1 MINHA
6 DLMISERFASGQT
19 TVNEL
24 IAPLIEQAADSRS
37 LVVGYGI
44 NQPGNRSQMIPYFH
58 VCGTNS
64 DYAPVRALLVG
75 GWVGTEIV
83 TPYALA
89 RLIAA
94 LEAVAALAAGTEVT
108 AYPVA
113 NLDAHREGVFVTT
126 GQAGQAVCWE
136 ESPVNHVR
144 VLENELRRYDYD
156 FVLLLRQ
163 NPRAIAADVE
173 AWLPTKSQ
181 KRVFSEALDRYAATD
196 SDFNWRGNPSS
207 PTYARNFTPIPKSS
221 RQPVEITV
229 GLAAAKSPADQ
240 ANEAIALVLSLL
252 HAARHARSEGIL

>member
-1 MINHA
+1 MINHT

-19 TVNEL
+19 TVDEL
-24 IAPLIEQAADSRS
+24 IAPLVEQAADSSS

-44 NQPGNRSQMIPYFH
+44 NQPGDRAKMIPYFH

-64 DYAPVRALLVG
+64 DHAPVRALLVG

-94 LEAVAALAAGTEVT
+94 LEAVAPLAAGTEVT

-113 NLDAHREGVFVTT
+113 NLAAHREGVFATT
-126 GQAGQAVCWE
+126 EQAGQATCWE
-136 ESPVNHVR
+136 ESPIDHVR
-144 VLENELRRYDYD
+144 VLENELKRYDYD

-163 NPRAIAADVE
+163 NPRALSADVE
-173 AWLPTKSQ
+173 AWLPTKPQ
-181 KRVFSEALDRYAATD
+181 KNVFSEALERYAATD
-196 SDFNWRGNPSS
+196 PYFKWRANPSA
-207 PTYARNFTPIPKSS
+207 PVYARNFTPIPKSS

-229 GLAAAKSPADQ
+229 GLAAAKSPVDQ

-252 HAARHARSEGIL
+252 HAARHARSEGLL